1 MQINKRTPTDK
12 DRKRFEKRYGIKL
25 PKIHVFSLYYG
36 RVMTFITAVALIGAG
51 TSFINTG
58 KQYFKTMSWENNV
71 YAFKMAD
78 VPSDMLVDTGSQ
90 IKIKNQVMELYKNA
104 INKDGSITITAKK
117 LDQMNNLIK
126 QIKTGQNK
134 YQGYYKAIKNK
145 YDINRNINA
154 VFDDD
159 DRQLIKASYTPAK
172 IKTLIDDEGAK
183 LNVLY
188 QQDKNDAFV
197 KRESIVLKDLN
208 DDIKRI
214 NQAIDNISEISTV
227 KKGIIEPAS
236 YVTPKIWIKAYSPL
250 NHLHYGWNCLNSII
264 NVQRELN
271 DVLAN
276 QQSQINL
283 YSKYISDEKAK
294 KDAYSS
300 IMSSHLYRSS
310 LYSSYVSSSSHA
322 LYVSS
327 SQLAKSLRQ
336 SSIEAS
342 KAKKESEEASRRS
355 SAYEASQSKAY
366 EESRKNAYYSSQ
378 SAAKTSSIRQS
389 QAESASRA
397 NSIKR
402 SQEAQ
407 QQQNGNNNDNTQ
419 Q

>member
-36 RVMTFITAVALIGAG
+36 RVMTFITAAAIIGAG
-51 TSFINTG
+51 ASFANTG
-58 KQYFKTMSWENNV
+58 KQYFKTMSWKNNV

-104 INKDGSITITAKK
+104 INKDGSVAITAKK
-117 LDQMNNLIK
+117 LNQMNNLIK
-126 QIKTGQNK
+126 KIKTGQNK
-134 YQGYYKAIKNK
+134 YQDYYKAVKNK
-145 YDINRNINA
+145 YDINHNINA
-154 VFDDD
+154 IFNDDEH
-159 DRQLIKASYTPAK
+159 QLIKASYTPAK

-197 KRESIVLKDLN
+197 KKESAVLKNLN
-208 DDIKRI
+208 SDVKNI
-214 NQAIDNISEISTV
+214 NKAVNSISQISTV
-227 KKGIIEPAS
+227 KKGVIEPAS

-264 NVQRELN
+264 NVQRQLN

-283 YSKYISDEKAK
+283 HSKYVSDEKAK

-310 LYSSYVSSSSHA
+310 LYSSYVSSSNHA
-322 LYVSS
+322 IYVSS
-327 SQLAKSLRQ
+327 SQLAKSLKE
-336 SSIEAS
+336 SSIKAS

-355 SAYEASQSKAY
+355 SEYEASQSRAY

-378 SAAKTSSIRQS
+378 RAAKESSIRQS

-397 NSIKR
+397 SSIKQ

-407 QQQNGNNNDNTQ
+407 QQQNDNNNDNTQ